1 MVEMT
6 IIRRFKCIRCLLAG
20 GNWNNAGKAGVGY
33 LKQRLY
39 FIFEYLISYMA
50 PPKKF
55 NISKEYLSELHL
67 NQNKPPKEI
76 SELLGCSHSLVL
88 HYIHKYKISK
98 LPKYERLI
106 GLKFGRLTVLEY
118 LGINSDNNATWR
130 CKCDCGNEIVAI
142 TGKLKGGY
150 IKSCGCLTKEINT
163 THGMVGS
170 RPYNIWRG
178 MKTRCNNPNSI
189 RFDNYGGRGI
199 KYDPRWE
206 EFSNFW
212 NDMKDAYSDGLSL
225 ERIDNNA
232 NYSKENCNWVTV
244 KEQNMNKTNTVRFR
258 FNGVTKSLIDWA
270 ESLGVASWYLYS
282 LYERGATDEEIYKR
296 LEFKGFF

>member
-1 MVEMT
+1 
-6 IIRRFKCIRCLLAG
+6 
-20 GNWNNAGKAGVGY
+20 
-33 LKQRLY
+33 
-39 FIFEYLISYMA
+39 MA
-50 PPKKF
+50 PPKKY
-55 NISKEYLSELHL
+55 NITKEYLSELHL
-67 NQNKPPKEI
+67 NQNKTPKEI
-76 SELLGCSHSLVL
+76 SDLLRCSHTLIL
-88 HYIHKYKISK
+88 HYIHKYGISK
-98 LPKYERLI
+98 LPKFERLT
-106 GLKFGRLTVLEY
+106 GQKFGRLTVIEY
-118 LGINSDNNATWR
+118 LGINPDNNAMWK
-130 CKCDCGNEIVAI
+130 CKCDCGNEIVTV

-150 IKSCGCLTKEINT
+150 VKSCGCLTRDINT

-178 MKTRCNNPNSI
+178 MKTRCTNPNAI
-189 RFDNYGGRGI
+189 NFDNYGGRGI

-206 EFSNFW
+206 DFQIFW
-212 NDMKDAYSDGLSL
+212 NDMEDAYSDGLSL

-244 KEQNMNKTNTVRFR
+244 KEQNMNKTNTVRFT